1 MMWHL
6 ADARFSIEWRFIQ
19 QSHHAGCI
27 VNPSLWIC
35 VTSTFPRSIQAVFTR
50 VHVGIVLNQSFFSF
64 FANKSKLSFE
74 SSLTQGAAK
83 QPINNSS
90 SQRQRHSYS
99 VTAAHLLICG
109 HAIDPQPQ
117 YKLEKRCLWAAFFPL
132 SSIEEE
138 VFQKKEKKTVI
149 LSFKALFLK
158 EHRERTVSCLT
169 VLLLCFFSKV
179 FLQKEQ
185 DFLHTLIQRV
195 NVQRQST
202 AVRRGASISCYRK
215 CVHGVGWA

>member
-19 QSHHAGCI
+19 QSHHAGRI

-35 VTSTFPRSIQAVFTR
+35 VASMFPRSKQAVFMCACG
-50 VHVGIVLNQSFFSF
+50 HLFSNIVLNQSFFSF
-64 FANKSKLSFE
+64 FTKKSKLSFE
-74 SSLTQGAAK
+74 SSLTQEAAK
-83 QPINNSS
+83 QPINNSQ
-90 SQRQRHSYS
+90 SQMHSCS

-109 HAIDPQPQ
+109 HTIDPQPQ
-117 YKLEKRCLWAAFFPL
+117 CKLEKRCLWAGFFPL
-132 SSIEEE
+132 SSIE
-138 VFQKKEKKTVI
+138 EKKTVI
-149 LSFKALFLK
+149 LSFKVLFLK

-185 DFLHTLIQRV
+185 DFLHTL
-195 NVQRQST
+195 NVSRQST
-202 AVRRGASISCYRK
+202 AARRGASISCYRK